1 MVLSAIYTRN
11 SEAIYYFSS
20 ILGFIGLCI
29 MVYISTWP
37 NAKIIGKKSLYKGDS
52 KSIELQELNAEKR
65 SEETVVIPHIEE
77 EPVNVPQTE
86 EEPVNVP
93 QTEENV
99 VDVPQTEK
107 EPTNVPQ
114 TKEEPANVPQIK
126 ENVVDV
132 PQIEEK
138 TPQLANSLKG
148 QPTTT
153 ISVSV
158 EVPNTE
164 NQGLSQ

>member
-1 MVLSAIYTRN
+1 
-11 SEAIYYFSS
+11 
-20 ILGFIGLCI
+20 

-86 EEPVNVP
+86 E
-93 QTEENV
+93 NV

-107 EPTNVPQ
+107 EPTSVPQ

>member
-1 MVLSAIYTRN
+1 MSAIYTRN

-20 ILGFIGLCI
+20 ILGFTGMCI

-77 EPVNVPQTE
+77 NGVNVPQIE

-93 QTEENV
+93 QTKENV
-99 VDVPQTEK
+99 VNVPQTE
-107 EPTNVPQ
+107 
-114 TKEEPANVPQIK
+114 
-126 ENVVDV
+126 
-132 PQIEEK
+132 EK
-138 TPQLANSLKG
+138 TLQVANS
-148 QPTTT
+148 QEIPPTIT

-158 EVPNTE
+158 EAPNIE
-164 NQGLSQ
+164 KQ

>member
-29 MVYISTWP
+29 MVYVSTWP

-52 KSIELQELNAEKR
+52 KSIELQELNTEKR
-65 SEETVVIPHIEE
+65 SEETVVVPHIEENRVNVPQIEEEPVDVPQTKE
-77 EPVNVPQTE
+77 EPVNVPQTKE
-86 EEPVNVP
+86 NVVDVP
-93 QTEENV
+93 RTKENV

-107 EPTNVPQ
+107 EPANVPQ
-114 TKEEPANVPQIK
+114 T
-126 ENVVDV
+126 
-132 PQIEEK
+132 EEK
-138 TPQLANSLKG
+138 TLQVANSHEVP
-148 QPTTT
+148 PTTT

-158 EVPNTE
+158 EAPNTE
-164 NQGLSQ
+164 KQ

>member
-29 MVYISTWP
+29 MVYVSTWP

-52 KSIELQELNAEKR
+52 KSIELQELNTEKR

-77 EPVNVPQTE
+77 NGVNVPQIEEEPVDVPQTK

-93 QTEENV
+93 QTKENVVDVPQTKENV

-107 EPTNVPQ
+107 EPANVPQ
-114 TKEEPANVPQIK
+114 T
-126 ENVVDV
+126 
-132 PQIEEK
+132 EEK
-138 TPQLANSLKG
+138 TLQVANSHEVP
-148 QPTTT
+148 PTTT

-158 EVPNTE
+158 EAPNTE
-164 NQGLSQ
+164 KQ